1 MSSTSREAWPTDKG
15 AAAGV
20 QLSATWRTRWC
31 WMMPRAGPQCRT
43 RGRRPA
49 RRPGARRRGGMGHDP
64 VAASPETHCWTT
76 PVRRITSLPTSRTLQ
91 VQRPAGADGELAPRS
106 QGGGFR
112 DPADVVTGR
121 PVACIN
127 KAAKALARLAGE
139 VTTVTA
145 DPSALTDITRRAG
158 RCRCGRRSPGARRR
172 LRGPSYG
179 SPGRPRS
186 S

>member
-1 MSSTSREAWPTDKG
+1 
-15 AAAGV
+15 
-20 QLSATWRTRWC
+20 
-31 WMMPRAGPQCRT
+31 
-43 RGRRPA
+43 
-49 RRPGARRRGGMGHDP
+49 MGHDP

-91 VQRPAGADGELAPRS
+91 AQRPAGADGELAPRS

-127 KAAKALARLAGE
+127 KATKALARLAGE

-145 DPSALTDITRRAG
+145 DPSTLTDITRRAG
-158 RCRCGRRSPGARRR
+158 RCRCGRRSPGSSPPPARSVVWVTWPTAIVIMSRV
-172 LRGPSYG
+172 GTTTM
-179 SPGRPRS
+179 PGAGLATS
-186 S
+186 T